1 MQFRRALR
9 KFRLAL
15 ASMGGSGS
23 TDATATIDDGGRSGP
38 PPPPETSPEVIR
50 SKGVKSESPGRL
62 ALEVLGSSSLT
73 RQLSFA
79 PCLAILELFPPHRSR
94 SLIFAPVGPEG
105 ATWTLELE
113 LGLLST
119 VWTQPNRTRT
129 RTTKCRMGGSAQKRL
144 PGAWAE
150 VDCAIPIPH
159 TK

>member
-23 TDATATIDDGGRSGP
+23 TDATATTDDGGRSGP

-50 SKGVKSESPGRL
+50 SKGVKLESPGRL
-62 ALEVLGSSSLT
+62 RSALEVPGSSSLT
-73 RQLSFA
+73 RQLLFA

-144 PGAWAE
+144 PGASCL
-150 VDCAIPIPH
+150 VY
-159 TK
+159 